1 MRVGLVCQGGAMF
14 SKALQEHILL
24 DFKKIDVWKPS
35 RTPNFEF
42 HMMAIS
48 GLSPLER
55 AAGL

>member
-1 MRVGLVCQGGAMF
+1 MF

-35 RTPNFEF
+35 QTPNFEF